1 MFAGGSALK
10 RRKLIAWAICGLFV
24 VGFFYSP
31 IGFWTG
37 AVLGTWFIATQRPAR
52 GFVILVVLN
61 CLLSLPSHWR
71 IFLAGSGFVYEV
83 RQLVLSRI
91 AAALPFLLYRVTVR
105 RLPAFASIAM
115 LASASWVVHY
125 SAHRF
130 RAVDLAGSDTDAL
143 VVGWFGA
150 VVVLLWNRGFADL
163 SRAALHIAVP
173 MLVLGAGLS
182 YLRLTTPIPGLA
194 WFCLAI
200 VAGLLIWTSV
210 SRVPGG
216 GLWSRREETVQ
227 LLRSPVSRERL
238 RIQEERDGEVL
249 ASATGERFRIE
260 DGIAVMLR
268 PEDLTGLNG
277 RYNRL
282 YETIGGT
289 YDDVQ
294 RVACALA
301 GIDRDKYM
309 RSYLD
314 PLEVKAGDRVLE
326 TSIGT
331 GLNLRYLPHEGVH
344 FVGLDLS
351 RAMLAAC
358 QLNLRRWGVEADLL
372 LGNAEYLPF
381 GDDSFDVVFHVGGI
395 NFFSDRERAIREM
408 IRVAKP
414 GSRILIAD
422 ETEEHVKDLYER
434 GPMTARY
441 FKNRVEAVTAPVD
454 LIPKEMAE
462 VELRTLAPVGKNR
475 FYVLTFRKPAQ
486 DPRVLPEGQTEC
498 STARMDA

>member
-1 MFAGGSALK
+1 MFAGGSALI
-10 RRKLIAWAICGLFV
+10 RKKMIAWAIFGLFV

-31 IGFWTG
+31 IGIWTG
-37 AVLGTWFIATQRPAR
+37 VVLGAWFIGTQRPAR

-61 CLLSLPSHWR
+61 CLLSLPGHWR
-71 IFLAGSGFVYEV
+71 IFFAGSGFVDEV
-83 RQLVLSRI
+83 GQLVLSAI
-91 AAALPFLLYRVTVR
+91 AAALPFLLYRVTLR

-115 LASASWVVHY
+115 LASASGVVHY

-130 RAVDLAGSDTDAL
+130 LAVDLAGSDTDAL

-150 VVVLLWNRGFADL
+150 MVVLLWNRELRDPR
-163 SRAALHIAVP
+163 RAALHIAVP
-173 MLVLGAGLS
+173 ILVLVAGLTF
-182 YLRLTTPIPGLA
+182 LPLTTPIPRLA
-194 WFCLAI
+194 FFYLPTL
-200 VAGLLIWTSV
+200 AGLLMWACV
-210 SRVPGG
+210 SRVPLGR
-216 GLWSRREETVQ
+216 LWSRREETVG

-238 RIQEERDGEVL
+238 RVEEERGGEIL

-260 DGIAVMLR
+260 NGIAVMLR

-314 PLEVKAGDRVLE
+314 PLEVKDGDRVLE

-331 GLNLRYLPHEGVH
+331 GLNLRCLPQKGVH

-358 QLNLRRWGVEADLL
+358 QLNLRRWGLEADLL

-441 FKNRVEAVTAPVD
+441 FKNRAEAVTAPVD
-454 LIPKEMAE
+454 LIPKEME
-462 VELRTLAPVGKNR
+462 EMELRTLAPVGKNR

-486 DPRVLPEGQTEC
+486 DPMVLPEGQTEC